1 MSCLDNKLDDR
12 IIIAGSLSKAFG
24 SHGGFIACNYPD
36 TINFIKTYG
45 TTYAFGGPPSLQ
57 ELLHVSQQQIYTSMA
72 QYPRVKMN
80 YNKL

>member
-1 MSCLDNKLDDR
+1 MELPMLLV
-12 IIIAGSLSKAFG
+12 G
-24 SHGGFIACNYPD
+24 HHHY
-36 TINFIKTYG
+36 
-45 TTYAFGGPPSLQ
+45 Q